1 MHVEA
6 VCAVLVWPVRGQVQ
20 ALRGLEEALS
30 VHRRVL
36 VQAVRL
42 TIEVVGFL
50 LEAVSVPQKSL
61 ENVEDSMK
69 IYLGCVMVLVQL
81 G

>member
-1 MHVEA
+1 MNVEI
-6 VCAVLVWPVRGQVQ
+6 GT
-20 ALRGLEEALS
+20 EARYFFSRNICFKFSAFCLCS
-30 VHRRVL
+30 AGRVV

-50 LEAVSVPQKSL
+50 LEAVSVPQERL

-69 IYLGCVMVLVQL
+69 IYLSV
-81 G
+81 